1 MKIRL
6 TKEER
11 HQLKESL
18 KTHIKQHGKK
28 EVLHAFR
35 YLILS
40 TLWAIVDCVIFLT
53 LTSLSLPII
62 PSNIISD
69 IWGMITSFSL
79 NLKRNFKHND
89 YVKLRFL
96 SYVIISLTWT
106 AISTGLVYFFIEWLG
121 MQKAIAKILQIIIMA
136 IPLYI
141 ANRLLTFKT
150 FSSNQKTDK
159 V

>member
-1 MKIRL
+1 MKIKL

-18 KTHIKQHGKK
+18 KAHIKQHGKK

-40 TLWAIVDCVIFLT
+40 TVWAIVDCVIFLS
-53 LTSLSLPII
+53 LTSLSFPII

-69 IWGMITSFSL
+69 FWWMVTSFSL

-89 YVKLRFL
+89 HVKMRFI
-96 SYVIISLTWT
+96 SYITISLIWMILSTWM
-106 AISTGLVYFFIEWLG
+106 VYFFIKWLD
-121 MQKAIAKILQIIIMA
+121 MPKAVAKTLQILIMA

-141 ANRLLTFKT
+141 ANRLITFKN
-150 FSSNQKTDK
+150 FKPKTI
-159 V
+159 

>member
-1 MKIRL
+1 MKNKL

-18 KTHIKQHGKK
+18 KAHIKQHGKK

-69 IWGMITSFSL
+69 LWWMITSFSL

-89 YVKLRFL
+89 HVKMRFI
-96 SYVIISLTWT
+96 SYVTISLTWM
-106 AISTGLVYFFIEWLG
+106 ILSTWMVYFFIKWLG
-121 MQKAIAKILQIIIMA
+121 MPKAIAKTLQILIMA

-141 ANRLLTFKT
+141 ANRLITFKS
-150 FSSNQKTDK
+150 FKPKTT
-159 V
+159 

>member
-69 IWGMITSFSL
+69 FWWMVTSFSL

-89 YVKLRFL
+89 HVKMRFI
-96 SYVIISLTWT
+96 SYITISLTWM
-106 AISTGLVYFFIEWLG
+106 ILSTWMVYFFIKWLN
-121 MQKAIAKILQIIIMA
+121 MPKAVAKTLQILIMA

-141 ANRLLTFKT
+141 ANRLITFKN
-150 FSSNQKTDK
+150 FKPKSI
-159 V
+159 

>member
-1 MKIRL
+1 MKIEL

-18 KTHIKQHGKK
+18 KAHIKQHGKK

-69 IWGMITSFSL
+69 LWWMITSFSL

-89 YVKLRFL
+89 HVKMRFI
-96 SYVIISLTWT
+96 SYVTISLTWM
-106 AISTGLVYFFIEWLG
+106 ILSTWMVYFFIKWLG
-121 MQKAIAKILQIIIMA
+121 MPKAIAKTLQILIMA

-141 ANRLLTFKT
+141 ANRLITFKS
-150 FSSNQKTDK
+150 FKPKTT
-159 V
+159 

>member
-69 IWGMITSFSL
+69 FWWMVTSFSL

-89 YVKLRFL
+89 HIKMRFI
-96 SYVIISLTWT
+96 SYITISLTWM
-106 AISTGLVYFFIEWLG
+106 ILSTWMVYFFIKWLD
-121 MQKAIAKILQIIIMA
+121 MPKAVAKTLQILIMA

-141 ANRLLTFKT
+141 ANRLITFKN
-150 FSSNQKTDK
+150 FKPKTI
-159 V
+159 

>member
-1 MKIRL
+1 MKIKL

-11 HQLKESL
+11 QQLKESL
-18 KTHIKQHGKK
+18 KAHIKQHGKK

-69 IWGMITSFSL
+69 LWWMITSFSL

-89 YVKLRFL
+89 HVKMRFI
-96 SYVIISLTWT
+96 SYVTISLTWM
-106 AISTGLVYFFIEWLG
+106 ILSTWMVYFFIKWLG
-121 MQKAIAKILQIIIMA
+121 MPKATAKTLQILIMA

-141 ANRLLTFKT
+141 ANRLITFKS
-150 FSSNQKTDK
+150 FKPKTT
-159 V
+159 

>member
-1 MKIRL
+1 MKIKL

-11 HQLKESL
+11 QQLKESL
-18 KTHIKQHGKK
+18 KAHIKQHGKK

-69 IWGMITSFSL
+69 LWWMITSFSL

-89 YVKLRFL
+89 HVKMRFI
-96 SYVIISLTWT
+96 SYVTISLTWM
-106 AISTGLVYFFIEWLG
+106 ILSTWMVYFFIKWLG
-121 MQKAIAKILQIIIMA
+121 MPKAIAKTLQILIMA

-141 ANRLLTFKT
+141 ANRLITFKS
-150 FSSNQKTDK
+150 FKPKTT
-159 V
+159 

>member
-1 MKIRL
+1 MKIKL
-6 TKEER
+6 SKEER
-11 HQLKESL
+11 ENLKKALKE
-18 KTHIKQHGKK
+18 HIKQHGKK

-69 IWGMITSFSL
+69 FWWMVTSFSL

-89 YVKLRFL
+89 HIKMRFI
-96 SYVIISLTWT
+96 SYISISLTWM
-106 AISTGLVYFFIEWLG
+106 ILSTWMVYFFIKGLG
-121 MQKAIAKILQIIIMA
+121 MPKAVAKTLQILIMA

-141 ANRLLTFKT
+141 ANRLITFKN
-150 FSSNQKTDK
+150 FKPKTI
-159 V
+159 

>member
-11 HQLKESL
+11 QKLKESL

-40 TLWAIVDCVIFLT
+40 TLWAIVDCVIFLS

-69 IWGMITSFSL
+69 FWWMVTSFSL

-89 YVKLRFL
+89 HIKMRFI
-96 SYVIISLTWT
+96 SYITISLTWM
-106 AISTGLVYFFIEWLG
+106 ILSTWMVYFFIKGLG
-121 MQKAIAKILQIIIMA
+121 MPKAVAKTLQILIMA

-141 ANRLLTFKT
+141 ANRLITFKN
-150 FSSNQKTDK
+150 FKPKTI
-159 V
+159 

>member
-1 MKIRL
+1 MKIKL

-69 IWGMITSFSL
+69 LWWMITSFSL

-89 YVKLRFL
+89 HVKMRFI
-96 SYVIISLTWT
+96 SYVTISLTWM
-106 AISTGLVYFFIEWLG
+106 ILSTWMVYFFIKWLG
-121 MQKAIAKILQIIIMA
+121 MPKAIAKTLQILIMA

-141 ANRLLTFKT
+141 ANRLITFKS
-150 FSSNQKTDK
+150 FKPKTT
-159 V
+159 

>member
-1 MKIRL
+1 MKIKL

-11 HQLKESL
+11 HQSKESL

-69 IWGMITSFSL
+69 LWWMITSFSL

-89 YVKLRFL
+89 HVKMRFI
-96 SYVIISLTWT
+96 SYVTISLTWM
-106 AISTGLVYFFIEWLG
+106 ILSTWMVYFFIKWLG
-121 MQKAIAKILQIIIMA
+121 MPKAIAKTLQILIMA

-141 ANRLLTFKT
+141 ANRLITFKS
-150 FSSNQKTDK
+150 FKPKTT
-159 V
+159 

>member
-1 MKIRL
+1 MKIKL

-11 HQLKESL
+11 LQLKESL
-18 KTHIKQHGKK
+18 KAHIKQHGKK

-69 IWGMITSFSL
+69 LWWMITSFSL

-89 YVKLRFL
+89 HVKMRFI
-96 SYVIISLTWT
+96 SYVTISLTWM
-106 AISTGLVYFFIEWLG
+106 ILSTWMVYFFIKWLG
-121 MQKAIAKILQIIIMA
+121 MPKAIAKTLQILIMA

-141 ANRLLTFKT
+141 ANRLITFKS
-150 FSSNQKTDK
+150 FKPKTT
-159 V
+159 

>member
-69 IWGMITSFSL
+69 FWWMVTSFSL

-89 YVKLRFL
+89 HVKMRFI
-96 SYVIISLTWT
+96 SYITISLTWM
-106 AISTGLVYFFIEWLG
+106 ILSTWMVYFFIKWLNLP
-121 MQKAIAKILQIIIMA
+121 KAVAKTLQILIMA

-141 ANRLLTFKT
+141 ANRLITFKN
-150 FSSNQKTDK
+150 FKPKSI
-159 V
+159 

>member
-1 MKIRL
+1 MKIKL
-6 TKEER
+6 SKEER
-11 HQLKESL
+11 KQLKESL
-18 KTHIKQHGKK
+18 KAHIKQHGKK
-28 EVLHAFR
+28 EVVHAFR

-69 IWGMITSFSL
+69 LWGMVTSFSL

-89 YVKLRFL
+89 HVKMRFI
-96 SYVIISLTWT
+96 SYVTISLTWM
-106 AISTGLVYFFIEWLG
+106 ILSTWMVYFFIKWLG
-121 MQKAIAKILQIIIMA
+121 MPKAIAKTLQILIMA

-141 ANRLLTFKT
+141 ANRLITFKS
-150 FSSNQKTDK
+150 FKPKTT
-159 V
+159 

>member
-69 IWGMITSFSL
+69 FWWMVTSFSL

-89 YVKLRFL
+89 HIKMRFI
-96 SYVIISLTWT
+96 SYITISLTWM
-106 AISTGLVYFFIEWLG
+106 ILSTWMVYFFIKGLG
-121 MQKAIAKILQIIIMA
+121 MPKAVAKTLQILIMA

-141 ANRLLTFKT
+141 ANRLITFKN
-150 FSSNQKTDK
+150 FKPKTI
-159 V
+159 

>member
-11 HQLKESL
+11 HQLKKSL

-69 IWGMITSFSL
+69 FWWMVTSFSL

-89 YVKLRFL
+89 HIKMRFI
-96 SYVIISLTWT
+96 SYITISLTWM
-106 AISTGLVYFFIEWLG
+106 ILSTWMVYFFIKGLG
-121 MQKAIAKILQIIIMA
+121 MPKAAAKTLQILIMA

-141 ANRLLTFKT
+141 ANRLITFKN
-150 FSSNQKTDK
+150 FKPKTI
-159 V
+159 

>member
-1 MKIRL
+1 MIIKL

-11 HQLKESL
+11 LQLKESL
-18 KTHIKQHGKK
+18 KAHIKQHGKK

-69 IWGMITSFSL
+69 LWWMITSFSL

-89 YVKLRFL
+89 HVKMRFI
-96 SYVIISLTWT
+96 SYVTISLTWM
-106 AISTGLVYFFIEWLG
+106 ILSTWMVYFFIKWLG
-121 MQKAIAKILQIIIMA
+121 MPKAIAKTLQILIMA

-141 ANRLLTFKT
+141 ANRLITFKS
-150 FSSNQKTDK
+150 FKPKTT
-159 V
+159 

>member
-69 IWGMITSFSL
+69 FWWMVTSFSL

-89 YVKLRFL
+89 HVKMRFI
-96 SYVIISLTWT
+96 SYITISLTWM
-106 AISTGLVYFFIEWLG
+106 ILSTWMVYFFIKWLN
-121 MQKAIAKILQIIIMA
+121 MPKAVAKTLQILIMA

-141 ANRLLTFKT
+141 ANRLITFKN
-150 FSSNQKTDK
+150 FKP
-159 V
+159 

>member
-69 IWGMITSFSL
+69 LWWMITSFSL

-89 YVKLRFL
+89 HVKMRFI
-96 SYVIISLTWT
+96 SYVTISLTWM
-106 AISTGLVYFFIEWLG
+106 ILSTWMVYFFIKWLG
-121 MQKAIAKILQIIIMA
+121 MPKAIAKTLQILIMA

-141 ANRLLTFKT
+141 ANRLITFKS
-150 FSSNQKTDK
+150 FKPKTT
-159 V
+159 

>member
-1 MKIRL
+1 MKIKL

-18 KTHIKQHGKK
+18 KAHIKQHGKK

-69 IWGMITSFSL
+69 LWWMVTSFSL

-89 YVKLRFL
+89 HVKMRFI
-96 SYVIISLTWT
+96 SYVTISLTWM
-106 AISTGLVYFFIEWLG
+106 ILSTWMVYFFIKWLG
-121 MQKAIAKILQIIIMA
+121 MPKAIAKTLQILIMA

-141 ANRLLTFKT
+141 ANRLITFKS
-150 FSSNQKTDK
+150 FKPKTT
-159 V
+159 

>member
-1 MKIRL
+1 MKIKL

-18 KTHIKQHGKK
+18 KAHIKQHGKK

-69 IWGMITSFSL
+69 LWWMITSFSL

-89 YVKLRFL
+89 HVKMRFI
-96 SYVIISLTWT
+96 SYVTISLTWM
-106 AISTGLVYFFIEWLG
+106 ILSTWMVYFFIKWLG
-121 MQKAIAKILQIIIMA
+121 MPKAIAKTLQILIMA

-141 ANRLLTFKT
+141 ANRLITFKS
-150 FSSNQKTDK
+150 FKPKTT
-159 V
+159 

>member
-11 HQLKESL
+11 LQLKESL

-69 IWGMITSFSL
+69 FWWMVTSFSL

-89 YVKLRFL
+89 HVKMRFI
-96 SYVIISLTWT
+96 SYITISLTWM
-106 AISTGLVYFFIEWLG
+106 ILSTWMVYFFIKWLN
-121 MQKAIAKILQIIIMA
+121 MPKAVAKTLQILIMA

-141 ANRLLTFKT
+141 ANRLITFKN
-150 FSSNQKTDK
+150 FKPKSI
-159 V
+159 

>member
-1 MKIRL
+1 MKIKL
-6 TKEER
+6 SKEER
-11 HQLKESL
+11 IKLKNALKE
-18 KTHIKQHGKK
+18 HIKQHGKK

-40 TLWAIVDCVIFLT
+40 TLWAIVDCIIFLT

-69 IWGMITSFSL
+69 LWGMITSFSL

-89 YVKLRFL
+89 HVKMRFI
-96 SYVIISLTWT
+96 SYITISLTWMVL
-106 AISTGLVYFFIEWLG
+106 STWMVYFFIKWLW
-121 MQKAIAKILQIIIMA
+121 MPKAIAKTLQILIMA

-141 ANRLLTFKT
+141 ANRLITFKS
-150 FSSNQKTDK
+150 FKPKTT
-159 V
+159 

>member
-69 IWGMITSFSL
+69 FWWMVTSFSL

-89 YVKLRFL
+89 HVKMRFI
-96 SYVIISLTWT
+96 SYITISLTWM
-106 AISTGLVYFFIEWLG
+106 ILSTWMVYFFIKWLN
-121 MQKAIAKILQIIIMA
+121 MPKAIAKTLQILIMA

-141 ANRLLTFKT
+141 ANRLITFKN
-150 FSSNQKTDK
+150 FKPKSI
-159 V
+159 